1 MIKMI
6 KPHLLLEAFPDCLSQ
21 RQYLLPELRPP
32 CFFLVVSLEAH
43 FMLQLYHLHVEPLTH
58 PIKGRNNWV
67 CVCNI
72 WVCCVTFHNNWV
84 CCVTFHISGALQAF
98 TLIC

>member
-1 MIKMI
+1 MI

-21 RQYLLPELRPP
+21 RRYLLLELGPP
-32 CFFLVVSLEAH
+32 CFLLVVSLGAYP
-43 FMLQLYHLHVEPLTH
+43 MLHLYHLHVEPLTQ

-67 CVCNI
+67 C
-72 WVCCVTFHNNWV
+72 V